1 MQLNGK
7 HGLTGWRWIF
17 ILEGVVCTDPSL
29 KTTLELTTQITGF
42 IGILCFVFLV
52 DFPDRAHKSWRFLN
66 ERECAF
72 IIRRINEDRNDG
84 DMEAFSLKKFLKPAA
99 DPKIWGFAM
108 IFLYVPT
115 CPTYIQY

>member
-1 MQLNGK
+1 MDFHLGRRCK
-7 HGLTGWRWIF
+7 CA
-17 ILEGVVCTDPSL
+17 ILEAKS
-29 KTTLELTTQITGF
+29 KLTSQITGF

-84 DMEAFSLKKFLKPAA
+84 DLEAFSLKKFLKPAL

-108 IFLYVPT
+108 IFLCV
-115 CPTYIQY
+115 C